1 MSTGQRR
8 GERAWKNT
16 VREAV
21 RPVPV
26 LLQCFPVSCKQAG
39 FIFLFS
45 VFSAFPQELRVSSG
59 ITDDQVLQRNTTQTA
74 DLHLAGS
81 ASGKRVNGRAVE
93 ARLLSADGAPV
104 SGFDWTPI
112 SKVQKLKWTGE
123 LKGLPTGGPY
133 RLELRLAESDSI
145 TTVSRIL
152 VGDLWVLAG
161 QSNMEGHGDLIDV
174 QQPSPLVHS
183 FDLADRWL
191 MAQEPLHT
199 LVNAADPVHWPLN
212 AEKVPERWSG
222 EKLDAYLANRRKGAG
237 LGLPFAV
244 EMLKRTGVP
253 VGLIPC
259 AHGGTSMDQ
268 WDPALRDQ
276 GGESLYGSML
286 RRFHAAGGSV
296 RGVLWYQGESDANPR
311 AAGAFRQKFENFVS
325 AVRADFKEPDM
336 PFYYV
341 QIGRHVSGT
350 NVSEWNA
357 VQADQ
362 LRAESEIPHSGLVAA
377 VDLSL
382 EDGIHVATQD
392 LKRIAERLANLV
404 CRDLFPRLQNYGELK
419 SGPRPVSAKLADGVL
434 KVSFSGVNVQ
444 LLSDGRISGFSI
456 HGPDGRPVPA
466 IYKARIDPA
475 EASTV
480 MLYVQGPLPEKA
492 TLWYGYG
499 KDPYC
504 NVHDAEDMPVPAF
517 GPMRID

>member
-1 MSTGQRR
+1 MQKIA
-8 GERAWKNT
+8 E
-16 VREAV
+16 
-21 RPVPV
+21 
-26 LLQCFPVSCKQAG
+26 LLQCFPVSCKKLSLVFA
-39 FIFLFS
+39 FS
-45 VFSAFPQELRVSSG
+45 LCSAFPQEIRVTSG
-59 ITDDQVLQRNTTQTA
+59 ITDDQVLQRNATQTA
-74 DLHLAGS
+74 EIHMTGA
-81 ASGKRVNGRAVE
+81 ASGRKVNGRAVE
-93 ARLLSADGAPV
+93 ARVLSADGVPL
-104 SGFDWTPI
+104 SGFDWTSI
-112 SKVQKLKWTGE
+112 AKVQKLKWAGD
-123 LKGLPTGGPY
+123 LRGLPTGGPY
-133 RLELRLAESDSI
+133 RLELRLQESDSV

-161 QSNMEGHGDLIDV
+161 QSNMEGHGDLVDV
-174 QQPSPLVHS
+174 QPPSPLIHS

-191 MAQEPLHT
+191 TAEEPLHT
-199 LVNAADPVHWPLN
+199 LVNATDPVHWPLN
-212 AEKVPERWSG
+212 AEKIPERWSG
-222 EKLDAYLANRRKGAG
+222 ERLETYLKNRRKGAG

-244 EMLKRTGVP
+244 EMQKRTGVP
-253 VGLIPC
+253 VALIPC

-311 AAGAFRQKFENFVS
+311 AAAAFQQKFENFVR
-325 AVRADFKEPDM
+325 AVRDDFKEPDM

-341 QIGRHVSGT
+341 QIGRHISGT
-350 NVSEWNA
+350 NIAEWNA
-357 VQADQ
+357 VQYAQ
-362 LRAESEIPHSGLVAA
+362 LIAEREIPHSGMVPS

-382 EDGIHVATQD
+382 DDGIHVGTQD

-419 SGPRPVSAKLADGVL
+419 SGPRPVGAKLSDGVL
-434 KVSFSGVNVQ
+434 KVSFSGVNMQ

-456 HGPDGRPVPA
+456 HGADGRPVPA

-480 MLYVQGPLPEKA
+480 LLYVQGALPENA

-517 GPMRID
+517 GPLRID